1 MPRKKTPFIQ
11 KKHSNT
17 YSISAGHND
26 FIDEKYASQ
35 GSIQKPEEN
44 GSETGARKTV
54 SESSGPIPEQQNRK
68 EILDLCLF
76 DDGYDYTQHLRS
88 VELDSLVKVSPISTR
103 KQSLSSNASHDVSN
117 PHIFTDRCMESE
129 ILEVIETIETIELS
143 DGGEQET
150 GDLEDTFFLEA
161 MQGEKVLSDVTD
173 KPILLSERIS
183 MSSTCTFQLDRTA
196 SLNKDENDDNC
207 MLLPSGRVHSEESRR
222 TAKNVQANSGQTQ
235 VLKTISKMI
244 TEEIISTVDLKS
256 PEVKYD
262 KTRLGEE
269 NLHMLKE
276 TFLNSPSIIKD
287 GNIKTHPSVSIK
299 EQSTQND
306 VFLFNTAIPENWRW
320 NIRRKGEDRSEKLE
334 RKHAVKEGRRVA
346 RLAKKNL
353 KKSFKELNQA
363 TKS

>member
-1 MPRKKTPFIQ
+1 VAEFI
-11 KKHSNT
+11 
-17 YSISAGHND
+17 
-26 FIDEKYASQ
+26 
-35 GSIQKPEEN
+35 
-44 GSETGARKTV
+44 ARNR
-54 SESSGPIPEQQNRK
+54 EEQQK
-68 EILDLCLF
+68 
-76 DDGYDYTQHLRS
+76 
-88 VELDSLVKVSPISTR
+88 
-103 KQSLSSNASHDVSN
+103 NA
-117 PHIFTDRCMESE
+117 
-129 ILEVIETIETIELS
+129 
-143 DGGEQET
+143 
-150 GDLEDTFFLEA
+150 
-161 MQGEKVLSDVTD
+161 
-173 KPILLSERIS
+173 
-183 MSSTCTFQLDRTA
+183 
-196 SLNKDENDDNC
+196 
-207 MLLPSGRVHSEESRR
+207 
-222 TAKNVQANSGQTQ
+222 QANSGQTQ

-287 GNIKTHPSVSIK
+287 DNIKTHPSVSIK

>member
-129 ILEVIETIETIELS
+129 ILEVIELS
-143 DGGEQET
+143 
-150 GDLEDTFFLEA
+150 L
-161 MQGEKVLSDVTD
+161 
-173 KPILLSERIS
+173 IHISE
-183 MSSTCTFQLDRTA
+183 
-196 SLNKDENDDNC
+196 
-207 MLLPSGRVHSEESRR
+207 P
-222 TAKNVQANSGQTQ
+222 
-235 VLKTISKMI
+235 
-244 TEEIISTVDLKS
+244 
-256 PEVKYD
+256 
-262 KTRLGEE
+262 TR
-269 NLHMLKE
+269 
-276 TFLNSPSIIKD
+276 PY
-287 GNIKTHPSVSIK
+287 
-299 EQSTQND
+299 
-306 VFLFNTAIPENWRW
+306 
-320 NIRRKGEDRSEKLE
+320 
-334 RKHAVKEGRRVA
+334 
-346 RLAKKNL
+346 
-353 KKSFKELNQA
+353 
-363 TKS
+363 